1 MTGRVRKVGNSRPLM
16 ATVGLSTGELNDYKR
31 NLQFN
36 PSRKSENWYRPGGR
50 REKRK
55 LYERRD
61 RRKRIDIGSK
71 GDLDEVKVC
80 LAGQFARGCAMPLSA
95 LPAEPLAAAMRQS
108 ARVNKRTPNNTAITY
123 CP

>member
-1 MTGRVRKVGNSRPLM
+1 MTGRVLKVGNSRPLM
-16 ATVGLSTGELNDYKR
+16 ATVVLSTGELNEYKR
-31 NLQFN
+31 NLNFN

-71 GDLDEVKVC
+71 GIVPGRRFGRGGSVSCWPVRRGLRYASLSSPRGAASSCD
-80 LAGQFARGCAMPLSA
+80 APIRARH
-95 LPAEPLAAAMRQS
+95 
-108 ARVNKRTPNNTAITY
+108 
-123 CP
+123 